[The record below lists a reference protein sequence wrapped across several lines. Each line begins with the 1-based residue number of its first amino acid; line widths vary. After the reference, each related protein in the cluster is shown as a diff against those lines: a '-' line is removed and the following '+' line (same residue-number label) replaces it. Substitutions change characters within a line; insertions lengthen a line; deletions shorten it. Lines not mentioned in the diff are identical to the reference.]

1 LWVIFALLD
10 PDPDPLTRLNPDPQP
25 CLQAYLD
32 RVQLAEYGY
41 YNTSSLNYNVAA
53 NSGETFHYLTG
64 GAGCVVV
71 EVDCRTGNHA
81 VLRTDIVMD
90 CGQSINP
97 AIDIGQIEGAF
108 LQGELIKVESA
119 SVTGH

>member
-1 LWVIFALLD
+1 M
-10 PDPDPLTRLNPDPQP
+10 
-25 CLQAYLD
+25 
-32 RVQLAEYGY
+32 QLAEYGY

-81 VLRTDIVMD
+81 VIRTDIVMD

-119 SVTGH
+119 SVSLILFKFMRYEKVSVS